1 MQLHAYLCF
10 NGQCDEAITFYC
22 KALGASVVMKSY
34 FRDMPDSET
43 CPAGAEDKVMH
54 ATLQM
59 GESILMV
66 SDGCGSDGP
75 NFEDFS
81 LSISAAD
88 EGEAGRLFEAL
99 ADGGDVQMPLAK
111 TFWSP
116 CFGMVKDR
124 FGLSWMV
131 NVSE

>member
-1 MQLHAYLCF
+1 
-10 NGQCDEAITFYC
+10 
-22 KALGASVVMKSY
+22 
-34 FRDMPDSET
+34 MPESET

-54 ATLQM
+54 ATLRI

-66 SDGCGSDGP
+66 SGGCGSDGP